1 LLAVAVYA
9 RRMLHFVPVP
19 ELDESPPP
27 YAEAL
32 SRLASIRHALRLV
45 DPFAGGPASDPE
57 DDEQMASAWTGAS
70 KAKSRCFDRRTA
82 RTANAAAAGLDAMLA
97 ERAIGRDPNSAAGQ
111 QIAEEI
117 RLGLE
122 DVSRLM
128 QR

>member
-1 LLAVAVYA
+1 
-9 RRMLHFVPVP
+9 MLHFVPVP
-19 ELDESPPP
+19 ELDESPQP

-57 DDEQMASAWTGAS
+57 DDGRMAGAWTEAS
-70 KAKSRCFDRRTA
+70 KSKSRCFDRRTA
-82 RTANAAAAGLDAMLA
+82 RTASAAAAGLDALLA
-97 ERAIGRDPNSAAGQ
+97 ERVAGRDPNTAAGQ